1 VVSDPKAVA
10 STGAAGPAV
19 LPPLRSHLYA
29 PGNNEKLL
37 GRVLEA
43 GADAV
48 VLDLE
53 DAVPPAE
60 KERARALVADV
71 VAARAAEPAPAVFV
85 RVNHP
90 STGLT
95 AAEVAAVV
103 RPGLAGIRVP
113 KTESAG
119 EVRQLAAWITAAER
133 AAGLSAGSV
142 VLIPIIESAKGAWR
156 AEEIAAADPRVLALA
171 FGAADFARDLELRPG
186 VEGTETLHARSRLV
200 LASRVAGV
208 RPPIDS
214 VLTRLDDEDALRAE
228 ATQARALGYFG
239 KSAIHPRQLPA
250 IHEAFTPTEA
260 EVAHARAIVAAEEQ
274 AERAGSGATTVD
286 PAGGAAE
293 GVGREFVDVAVVRR
307 AQQTLALA
315 ERLGVG

>member
-1 VVSDPKAVA
+1 VA
-10 STGAAGPAV
+10 SDRPDSSAA

-37 GRVLEA
+37 GRVLDA

-53 DAVPPAE
+53 DAVPPPE
-60 KERARALVADV
+60 KDHARDLVAATV
-71 VAARAAEPAPAVFV
+71 EARAAERAPAVFV
-85 RVNHP
+85 RVNHL

-95 AAEVAAVV
+95 DAEVAAVV
-103 RPGLAGIRVP
+103 RPGLAGIRAP
-113 KTESAG
+113 KTEGAG
-119 EVRQLAAWITAAER
+119 EVRQLCAWISAAER
-133 AAGLSAGSV
+133 AAGLAPGSV
-142 VLIPIIESAKGAWR
+142 ALIPIIESAKGAWH

-171 FGAADFARDLELRPG
+171 FGAADFVRDLELRPG
-186 VEGTETLHARSRLV
+186 TEGTETLHARSRLV

-214 VLTRLDDEDALRAE
+214 VLTRLDDEEALRAE

-260 EVAHARAIVAAEEQ
+260 EIAHARAIVATEEE
-274 AERAGSGATTVD
+274 AERAGSGATTTD
-286 PAGGAAE
+286 AAGGA
-293 GVGREFVDVAVVRR
+293 GREFVDVAVVRR

>member
-1 VVSDPKAVA
+1 MAVERPDA
-10 STGAAGPAV
+10 HGA

-29 PGNNEKLL
+29 PGNSEKLL

-53 DAVPPAE
+53 DAVPPPE
-60 KERARALVADV
+60 KERARDLVATTV
-71 VAARAAEPAPAVFV
+71 RARAAEPAPLVFV

-103 RPGLAGIRVP
+103 CSGLAGIRVP

-119 EVRQLAAWITAAER
+119 DVRQLATWIAAAER
-133 AAGLSAGSV
+133 EAGLPAGSV
-142 VLIPIIESAKGAWR
+142 ALIPIIESAKGVWH
-156 AEEIAAADPRVLALA
+156 AEEIASAAPRVLALA
-171 FGAADFARDLELRPG
+171 FGAADFSRDLELRPG
-186 VEGTETLHARSRLV
+186 ASGTETLHARSRLV

-214 VLTRLDDEDALRAE
+214 VLTRLDDDEALRME

-239 KSAIHPRQLPA
+239 KSAIHPRQLSA
-250 IHEAFTPTEA
+250 IHEAFTPTAGEI
-260 EVAHARAIVAAEEQ
+260 AHARAIVSAEDE
-274 AERAGSGATTVD
+274 AERAGSGATTTGA
-286 PAGGAAE
+286 AGGS
-293 GVGREFVDVAVVRR
+293 GREFVDVAVVRR

-315 ERLGVG
+315 RRLGVD